1 MDRFVNSLVN
11 FLVAVGVVC
20 AVAALI
26 RFLLN
31 VSRTRQLTDLA
42 PEGWEL
48 IGHADALGKRL
59 GQFGALPAGARK
71 IRTRNVFGPGDTSQ
85 HLRIFDYRY
94 SIEEDGSTT
103 GVHNSGL
110 LIEMQTSSL
119 PDFVVEPQS
128 SVLRKMKMESAI
140 ELTSKSCL
148 RTNTSDG
155 LPQSFMQQLASAVS
169 NFDEPCRIESQSNS
183 LLVTLI
189 HRPFGKGIPS
199 SPLAWVKRSLFV
211 LFGPVHHFAFPDSFW
226 QMRTFGEELH
236 RLVAEATVVD
246 RNQ

>member
-1 MDRFVNSLVN
+1 
-11 FLVAVGVVC
+11 
-20 AVAALI
+20 
-26 RFLLN
+26 
-31 VSRTRQLTDLA
+31 
-42 PEGWEL
+42 
-48 IGHADALGKRL
+48 
-59 GQFGALPAGARK
+59 
-71 IRTRNVFGPGDTSQ
+71 
-85 HLRIFDYRY
+85 
-94 SIEEDGSTT
+94 
-103 GVHNSGL
+103 
-110 LIEMQTSSL
+110 
-119 PDFVVEPQS
+119 
-128 SVLRKMKMESAI
+128 MKMESAI